1 MQGERDHPAIARKY
15 AADVC
20 SGKIPAGLQIRLQ
33 CRRFLDELKLSKIRG
48 SKFPFAFDE
57 EKAARPCRFI
67 EKLPHSK
74 GKWAR
79 SKERLVLQP
88 WQVWI
93 ICLTFGWIYRAGERK
108 GLRRFRRLFLV
119 VPRKNGKSAIAAGIG
134 LYMLCA
140 DGEFGAE
147 VYSGATNEKQAWE
160 VFKPAR
166 LMVERTPA
174 LKKHFGLEVPAKS
187 IVRIADGSK
196 FETIVGDPGDGQS
209 PSCSIHDEYHE
220 HADDGQVDT
229 MITGMGARD
238 QPLQLLITTAG
249 DNLAGPCY
257 ALIQE
262 ERKIL
267 AGVGQA
273 DGVPLDHETLFVE
286 YTIDDSD
293 DWKSELAVRK
303 ANPNIDVS
311 VSGDF
316 LRARIRDAVATPRK
330 AGVTKTKHLNLWVS
344 AKAAYYDVEAW
355 RKCKDP
361 EIPANPQEALALDWL
376 RGRRVILGLDLASK
390 IDIAALEYLFLPLG
404 ERATQEDPFIRIGR
418 YFLPADTV
426 ADVPAYL
433 GWDALG
439 LLDVTTGNIVDYD
452 EIEAAISEAAE
463 RFQVEHVPYDPFQ
476 ATQLSTRLAK
486 TGVPVIEYRP
496 TVLNFSEPMKEL
508 DALMRS
514 RRIIHGGDP
523 VMEWEISNVVG
534 APDKKDNVYPNKP
547 EGQAHLK
554 IDNPVALMSA
564 LGVHMG
570 EEKEEMPASP
580 WDDPEFSM
588 SGADEA

>member
-1 MQGERDHPAIARKY
+1 MSTGRDYAGIARKY
-15 AADVC
+15 ASDVC

-33 CRRFLDELKLSKIRG
+33 CRRYLDELKLSRARG
-48 SKFPFAFDE
+48 SAFPYVFDDA
-57 EKAARPCRFI
+57 KAGRPCKFI
-67 EKLPHSK
+67 ETLPHSK

-79 SKERLVLQP
+79 SKERLVLEP

-93 ICLTFGWIYRAGERK
+93 IAVTFGWLHRSGKQK

-119 VPRKNGKSAIAAGIG
+119 VPRKNGKSAIAAGLG

-174 LKKHFGLEVPAKS
+174 LKRHFGLEVPAKS
-187 IVRIADGSK
+187 IVRLSDGSK

-220 HADDGQVDT
+220 HADDAQVDT
-229 MITGMGARD
+229 MVTGMGARD

-262 ERKIL
+262 ERKQL
-267 AGVGQA
+267 AGIGHN
-273 DGVPLDHETLFVE
+273 GGPPLDHETFFVE
-286 YTIDDSD
+286 YTLDDGD
-293 DWKSELAVRK
+293 DWKSEVALRK
-303 ANPNIDVS
+303 ANPNYDVS

-316 LRARIRDAVATPRK
+316 LRARQRDAIATPRK
-330 AGVTKTKHLNLWVS
+330 AGVFKTKHLNLWVS

-355 RKCKDP
+355 RKCADP
-361 EIPANPQEALALDWL
+361 EIPANPREALKLEWL
-376 RGRRVILGLDLASK
+376 RGRRAILGLDLASK
-390 IDIAALEYLFLPLG
+390 IDIAALEYLILPIG
-404 ERATQEDPFIRIGR
+404 EVATTEDPYIRIGR

-426 ADVPAYL
+426 ADVPAYQ
-433 GWDALG
+433 GWDALD
-439 LLDVTTGNIVDYD
+439 LLDVTSGNIVDYE
-452 EIEAAISEAAE
+452 EIEQAIEEACE
-463 RFQVEHVPYDPFQ
+463 FFQVEFVPYDPFQ
-476 ATQLSTRLAK
+476 ATQLSTRLRNK
-486 TGVPVIEYRP
+486 GVPVIEYRP

-547 EGQAHLK
+547 DGQAHLK
-554 IDNPVALMSA
+554 IDNPVALMSG
-564 LGVHMG
+564 LGVAMG
-570 EEKEEMPASP
+570 EEKEEVPTSP
-580 WDDPEFSM
+580 WDDPTFSM
-588 SGADEA
+588 AAD